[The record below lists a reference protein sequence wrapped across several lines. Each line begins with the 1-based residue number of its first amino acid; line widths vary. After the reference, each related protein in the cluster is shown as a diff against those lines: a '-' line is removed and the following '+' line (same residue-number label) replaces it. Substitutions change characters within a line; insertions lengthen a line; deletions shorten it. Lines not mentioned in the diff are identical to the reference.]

1 MRRRGVPPA
10 SGPIHVSLSTGHAPS
25 LSSAGRQHD
34 FGQLA
39 LENERCHAVREIR
52 AQFLGQRELSPLQRR
67 GHDEKVRRWN
77 GVKFPDFQIL
87 FRVKEKGSYNRRDL
101 KHFKY
106 KTLIRYITIRRYIFI
121 FNQNS
126 IREEINVSIFRL
138 IHEEAPSKSSFF
150 LYSSGRNIR
159 VLFERKI
166 ILSVTG

>member
-10 SGPIHVSLSTGHAPS
+10 SGPIHVSLSTRHAPS

-87 FRVKEKGSYNRRDL
+87 FRVKEKGSYNRQDL

-106 KTLIRYITIRRYIFI
+106 KTLIRYITIHRYIFI
-121 FNQNS
+121 
-126 IREEINVSIFRL
+126 L
-138 IHEEAPSKSSFF
+138 IKIQFEKKLTFQSF
-150 LYSSGRNIR
+150 
-159 VLFERKI
+159 V
-166 ILSVTG
+166 